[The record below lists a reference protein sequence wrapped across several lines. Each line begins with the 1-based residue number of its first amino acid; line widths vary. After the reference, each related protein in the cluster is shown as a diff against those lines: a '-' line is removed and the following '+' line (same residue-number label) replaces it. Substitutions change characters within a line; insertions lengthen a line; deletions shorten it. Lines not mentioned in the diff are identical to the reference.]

1 MKKYYVEIEIA
12 GDLALFSRPDTGG
25 TPSSFPIPTW
35 SASKGIFESIA
46 RLASGDAWISPTAVE
61 VCVRKD
67 DPRRGHVRF
76 QNYAFNYGGP
86 LRKSNQR
93 AKNSSL
99 QVFSTVLSDV
109 CYRIYGE
116 VKGDKSRAR
125 NGGINPSH
133 HLQEMFNRRLIRGQ
147 CHRTPCLGLSEFTA
161 SYWGG
166 VRNDLTE
173 VDTSLNIRLPSL
185 LTTPFSSPVNG
196 NYKPKYQLNV
206 QIRNGKVEYDS

>member
-1 MKKYYVEIEIA
+1 MKKYLVDLEIA
-12 GDLALFSRPDTGG
+12 GELALFSRPDTGG

-46 RLASGDAWISPTAVE
+46 RLASGDAWISPTVVE

-67 DPRRGHVRF
+67 DARRGHIRF

-86 LRKSNQR
+86 LRKRDQVKGGN
-93 AKNSSL
+93 SL

-116 VKGDKSRAR
+116 VRGDKNRVR
-125 NGGINPSH
+125 NGGINPCH
-133 HLQEMFNRRLIRGQ
+133 HLQGMFNRRLKNGQ

-161 SYWGG
+161 SYWGEI
-166 VRNDLTE
+166 RHDYTE
-173 VDTSLNIRLPSL
+173 VDTALNLRLPSL
-185 LTTPFSSPVNG
+185 LITPFSAPVNG
-196 NYKPKYQLNV
+196 SYNPQYQLNV
-206 QIRNGKVEYDS
+206 HIKNGKVEYDS

>member
-1 MKKYYVEIEIA
+1 MKNYSVELEIS

-35 SASKGIFESIA
+35 SAAKGMFESIA

-61 VCVRKD
+61 VCVRRD

-86 LRKSNQR
+86 LRKSNQK

-116 VKGDKSRAR
+116 VTGDKSRAR
-125 NGGINPSH
+125 NGGINPCH
-133 HLQEMFNRRLIRGQ
+133 HLQEMFNRRLMLGQ

-161 SYWGG
+161 SYWGQI
-166 VRNDLTE
+166 RNELTE
-173 VDTSLNIRLPSL
+173 VDTSLNLRLPSL
-185 LTTPFSSPVNG
+185 LTSPFSSPVNG
-196 NYKPKYQLNV
+196 IYKPKYQINV
-206 QIRNGKVEYDS
+206 QIKNGKVEYDS